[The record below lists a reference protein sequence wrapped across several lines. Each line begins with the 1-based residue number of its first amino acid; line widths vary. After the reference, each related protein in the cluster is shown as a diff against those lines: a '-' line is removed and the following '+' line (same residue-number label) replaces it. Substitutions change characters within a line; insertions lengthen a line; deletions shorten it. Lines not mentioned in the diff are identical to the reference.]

1 MGWLRIVSGSA
12 IRESGKRCFFH
23 LWGVESSIGLSQQ
36 EKHEAGSRV
45 KMALMIIGVSYLDTF
60 PETKS
65 RLENWW
71 LKNES
76 TFWDGQFS
84 WANC

>member
-1 MGWLRIVSGSA
+1 MI
-12 IRESGKRCFFH
+12 RCFFH

-36 EKHEAGSRV
+36 KKHEAGSRV
-45 KMALMIIGVSYLDTF
+45 KMALMIIGVLYLDTF

-76 TFWDGQFS
+76 PFWDGQFS